1 MQADPDVSVIVTVYN
16 AGEYLSECL
25 NSISG
30 QDFQNM
36 EIIIVDD
43 GSSDISVKICDE
55 FRRFDSRSK
64 LIRKVN
70 GGVSSARNVGLQV
83 AKGEFILFVDS
94 DDLLMSNAVSSL
106 YKLGHSN
113 KSDIVVGDYVVRNL
127 SGIDSLVPVKAFG
140 TQLEFLNSLILGE
153 NHSALWNKLIRKKS
167 IACFQFIN
175 GLDYMED
182 KLILVEMLVKLKI
195 VISYLDKPV
204 YIYRQ
209 HQGSITNRISYMM
222 AANSARAVN
231 EILKLVND
239 TVDVNIIT
247 QFIINNN
254 ITLIAK
260 GKPEFVHELRLA
272 CILNSS
278 SSKTSH
284 KFMLVMWK
292 VNKKMSVMIYAVLAK
307 IRNFE
312 FRGLK

>member
-1 MQADPDVSVIVTVYN
+1 
-16 AGEYLSECL
+16 
-25 NSISG
+25 
-30 QDFQNM
+30 
-36 EIIIVDD
+36 
-43 GSSDISVKICDE
+43 
-55 FRRFDSRSK
+55 
-64 LIRKVN
+64 
-70 GGVSSARNVGLQV
+70 
-83 AKGEFILFVDS
+83 
-94 DDLLMSNAVSSL
+94 
-106 YKLGHSN
+106 
-113 KSDIVVGDYVVRNL
+113 
-127 SGIDSLVPVKAFG
+127 
-140 TQLEFLNSLILGE
+140 LGE

-260 GKPEFVHELRLA
+260 GKPESVHELRLA
-272 CILNSS
+272 CILTAVRQ
-278 SSKTSH
+278 KHHTSLCLLCG
-284 KFMLVMWK
+284 K
-292 VNKKMSVMIYAVLAK
+292 
-307 IRNFE
+307 
-312 FRGLK
+312 